1 MIQFVNV
8 SKNFGRQVVIA
19 DANFAIHDGERVGFV
34 GPNGAGKSTLLE
46 MLAGHQTPDH
56 GEINYP
62 SSQRFGYV
70 RQQLNPHAV
79 RASLIG
85 YTEDALPELNTI
97 SDELDSI
104 EARLSSGQGGGE
116 EEQARL
122 LKRLGDLQTRYEH
135 LGGYELRNRAEATLS
150 GLGFQEARFND
161 PFASFS
167 GGWQIR
173 AELARILVSQPDIL
187 VLDEPT
193 NYLDVPAVEW
203 LSDYLKGYSGTLL
216 LVSHDRYLL
225 NTLTN
230 VTLEVMGGHVT
241 RYPGN
246 YAYYRE
252 TRIARHE
259 QLISQKRNLDRKKEQ
274 LERFI
279 DRFKYKATKAA
290 QAQSRQKQLDK
301 LEEVEVQSIVDQ
313 APKIRLPEPPRSG
326 DEVLRME
333 DVGYSYDGTHDVISH
348 CSLRLERG
356 EHAAVVG
363 LNGMG
368 KTTLLR
374 LMAGKFKPSYGR
386 VFQGSNVLQGYQSQ
400 DYAETMDPEATIY
413 ETAKSYASDRSEAD
427 IRNMMASFGF
437 YGEALDKKV
446 QVLSGGEKVRLGL
459 ARLLLK
465 PLNFLLLDEPTTHL
479 DIHAREALQEALS
492 KYPGTIALVSH
503 DIEFV
508 RGISNSIYAMEPGKV
523 TKYYGG
529 YDYYHEKLAE
539 ERAAAEALAHPESA
553 KKRTEAQLPASQPPQ
568 PQKKTAAKAAP
579 EPPQQNYRDR
589 KRAESQ
595 LRQTFGK
602 LKRPYEKAVAECE
615 EKISALEEEQNRIYE
630 QLNDPSKKDG
640 ADFAALNKRLAEINQ
655 ESENET
661 WKWEEAST
669 SLEKLEQ
676 EFQERLKG
684 IG

>member
-97 SDELDSI
+97 SDELDTI
-104 EARLSSGQGGGE
+104 EARLSSGQGGAE

-161 PFASFS
+161 PFTSFS

-279 DRFKYKATKAA
+279 DRF
-290 QAQSRQKQLDK
+290 
-301 LEEVEVQSIVDQ
+301 
-313 APKIRLPEPPRSG
+313 
-326 DEVLRME
+326 
-333 DVGYSYDGTHDVISH
+333 
-348 CSLRLERG
+348 
-356 EHAAVVG
+356 
-363 LNGMG
+363 
-368 KTTLLR
+368 
-374 LMAGKFKPSYGR
+374 
-386 VFQGSNVLQGYQSQ
+386 
-400 DYAETMDPEATIY
+400 
-413 ETAKSYASDRSEAD
+413 
-427 IRNMMASFGF
+427 
-437 YGEALDKKV
+437 
-446 QVLSGGEKVRLGL
+446 
-459 ARLLLK
+459 
-465 PLNFLLLDEPTTHL
+465 
-479 DIHAREALQEALS
+479 
-492 KYPGTIALVSH
+492 
-503 DIEFV
+503 
-508 RGISNSIYAMEPGKV
+508 
-523 TKYYGG
+523 
-529 YDYYHEKLAE
+529 
-539 ERAAAEALAHPESA
+539 
-553 KKRTEAQLPASQPPQ
+553 
-568 PQKKTAAKAAP
+568 
-579 EPPQQNYRDR
+579 
-589 KRAESQ
+589 
-595 LRQTFGK
+595 
-602 LKRPYEKAVAECE
+602 
-615 EKISALEEEQNRIYE
+615 
-630 QLNDPSKKDG
+630 
-640 ADFAALNKRLAEINQ
+640 
-655 ESENET
+655 
-661 WKWEEAST
+661 
-669 SLEKLEQ
+669 
-676 EFQERLKG
+676 
-684 IG
+684 